1 MNDRTPAEHPSL
13 VTHEAAHWHALQRAG
28 GLTPQQQAQFMDWL
42 VASPLHLR
50 EYLVMQRVADEL
62 SGALRAM
69 AIDMDAPRAPL
80 RDNVVALPLRA
91 RPVATA
97 ATARRPRPAAL
108 ARVVGLAATLACVAL
123 LANTLWPRE
132 RHYAA
137 APGTPRTLVLD
148 DGSRV
153 HLAGDSELAVRI
165 GVLQRRLELRRGQAS
180 FEVATDR
187 RPFDVRAAGLRIED
201 IGTVF
206 DVALLRERA
215 RIEVAQGR
223 VKVWDARAD
232 TRAPLADLRAGQR
245 ARIAYADHATAI
257 TREDPQ
263 GMTAWWDGR
272 IVFRDETLQDVAE
285 RFNRLNRTQL
295 RIDDAAAGTLRLTG
309 NLRADDIDSL
319 LAYLRDQPSLD
330 VRRDGERLHVRRR
343 VAAAMPPA
351 RL

>member
-1 MNDRTPAEHPSL
+1 MSRSAPAEHPSL

-50 EYLVMQRVADEL
+50 EYLAMQRVAGEL
-62 SGALRAM
+62 AGALHAM
-69 AIDMDAPRAPL
+69 EIDVDALLAPP
-80 RDNVVALPLRA
+80 RDNVVALPV
-91 RPVATA
+91 RPSATA
-97 ATARRPRPAAL
+97 PRRPRATALARGAGLAAAL
-108 ARVVGLAATLACVAL
+108 ACIAL
-123 LANTLWPRE
+123 LAGTLWPRE

-137 APGTPRTLVLD
+137 APGTPRMLVLD

-180 FEVATDR
+180 FGVAADR

-206 DVALLRERA
+206 DVALLRDRA
-215 RIEVAQGR
+215 RIEVSQGR
-223 VKVWDARAD
+223 VKVWDARAGAA
-232 TRAPLADLRAGQR
+232 APLADLRAGQR
-245 ARIAYADHATAI
+245 AHIAYADHATAV

-263 GMTAWWDGR
+263 DMSAWWDGR

-295 RIDDAAAGTLRLTG
+295 QIDDAAAGALRLTG
-309 NLRADDIDSL
+309 NLRAGDIDSL

-330 VRRDGERLHVRRR
+330 VQREGERLHVRRR
-343 VAAAMPPA
+343 GDAATPPA
-351 RL
+351 RR